1 MESDALESRGVRRSS
16 LGFRRVFQGEGTA
29 CTKVEGQG
37 GTLQTP
43 IAGVEAGGEGGD
55 DNEADR

>member
-1 MESDALESRGVRRSS
+1 MATCAKGAFEERVDLRWG
-16 LGFRRVFQGEGTA
+16 RVFQGEGTA

-37 GTLQTP
+37 GALQTP
-43 IAGVEAGGEGGD
+43 ITGIEAGGEGGD